1 MKRNLCFIL
10 AIVIWCCV
18 VSDAGQGP
26 GGPMGPGG
34 PVGPSG
40 PGGPD
45 RDRDRPRHPVMIMPP
60 HRQIVIVTPPRPVV
74 IKPSPVF
81 VDVPPVVGESNSV
94 VVWVTNSNGS
104 RSKVILIKEGPG
116 FVGPNGEHY
125 SSMPMEDQ
133 LRVLYGLGPKEK
145 VRTVI
150 TVWLTIPNGA
160 KIPVTLISQGGIFI
174 GPAGEYY
181 TAMPS
186 ESQLLTIYG
195 LGSKSVK
202 QNTVTVLV
210 PTSAGKKVPI
220 VLIKDGTEYVGPRN
234 ERYAKLPSEKQL
246 VLLYGNG
253 LESPDPDI
261 VTVWV
266 DMDKGMQIP
275 ITLRKEGET
284 YIGPSGEQYS
294 GMPSEDQLLSLYAP
308 QAGQEVEF
316 VIQISNDDGT
326 QTPVKLIKKGAE
338 FIGPKNER
346 YDTMPSEEQLK
357 LIYGKPTVGSK
368 TPEAVSAG
376 EAMTL
381 WFRNSN
387 GSRFAVELIRS
398 KDGNG
403 YIGPKGERYDA
414 VPSEDQLRK
423 AYGF

>member
-1 MKRNLCFIL
+1 MKQSLCLIL
-10 AIVIWCCV
+10 VTLIWTYV
-18 VSDAGQGP
+18 VCNAGQGP
-26 GGPMGPGG
+26 GGPGG
-34 PVGPSG
+34 PVVPG

-45 RDRDRPRHPVMIMPP
+45 RDRPRHPVVIMPP
-60 HRQIVIVTPPRPVV
+60 HRPIVIVTPPRTVV
-74 IKPSPVF
+74 VRPSPT
-81 VDVPPVVGESNSV
+81 PSV
-94 VVWVTNSNGS
+94 VVESNTLVVWITNSNGS

-125 SSMPMEDQ
+125 SSMPTEDQ

-181 TAMPS
+181 SVMPS
-186 ESQLLTIYG
+186 ESQLLMIYG

-210 PTSAGKKVPI
+210 PTSTGKKTPI
-220 VLIKDGTEYVGPRN
+220 VLVKDGAEFVGPRN

-253 LESPDPDI
+253 LESPGPDI

-294 GMPSEDQLLSLYAP
+294 GMPSEEQLLSLYVP

-357 LIYGKPTVGSK
+357 LIYGKPSAGPK
-368 TPEAVSAG
+368 IPEVVNAG
-376 EAMTL
+376 EAVTV

-387 GSRFAVELIRS
+387 GSRLAVELIRN
-398 KDGNG
+398 KDGKG
-403 YIGPKGERYDA
+403 FTGPKGEHYDA
-414 VPSEDQLRK
+414 MPTEDQLRQI
-423 AYGF
+423 YGF